1 MYIITRN
8 YILYN
13 YYTGFYLKIFVIV
26 LDFVD
31 NSLLLHFLVSSRVN
45 LIDEIAPVIITFKL
59 IAALRQNRIISPE
72 VKMTGTLRT
81 LQHVFVTAI
90 KMIIESV

>member
-8 YILYN
+8 CILYN
-13 YYTGFYLKIFVIV
+13 CYTGFYLKIFVIV

-45 LIDEIAPVIITFKL
+45 LIDEIATVIITFKL

-72 VKMTGTLRT
+72 MKMASTLRT
-81 LQHVFVTAI
+81 PQHVFVTAI